1 MNFMNCSIMANIKSI
16 MGGALFYE
24 LAGCATYVAISLF
37 AIDRSLQNINLNTLI
52 NIYCLLTSLVFNFFI
67 CSYSEDL
74 TQRSLD
80 VADIIYDSN
89 WYRLQYKQ
97 QKLLIMSIQRSQRIF
112 RLKGFQIVDCSME
125 IFLKVRLNSF
135 SLLTN

>member
-1 MNFMNCSIMANIKSI
+1 

-74 TQRSLD
+74 TQRSFD
-80 VADIIYDSN
+80 VAEIIYDSN
-89 WYRLQYKQ
+89 WYQLQYKQ
-97 QKLLIMSIQRSQRIF
+97 QKLLIMSIQRSRRIF

-125 IFLKVRLNSF
+125 IFLKVRLNEEWSGIV
-135 SLLTN
+135 